1 MKLTITHQESYSRAD
16 LLLRTFFGLLYITL
30 PHMFLM
36 IFANIWAAILG
47 FIAFWVIL
55 FTGRYPQS
63 FFEFQVN
70 LLKWS
75 VRVQARSSNLVD
87 GYPSFFPSG
96 TDDLTNLEVHYPESL
111 SRGNLLLKAFLGSIY
126 CAFPHAIALV
136 FRMIWGSILSIVAW
150 WVVLFTGR
158 YPKSIHE
165 FNVGTIR
172 WTTRLSLYL
181 GNMSDAYP
189 PFSGRE

>member
-16 LLLRTFFGLLYITL
+16 LLLRTFFGILYITI

-36 IFANIWAAILG
+36 IFANIWAGILG

-63 FFEFQVN
+63 FFEFQVGM
-70 LLKWS
+70 LRWS
-75 VRVQARSSNLVD
+75 LRVQARSQNLVD

-96 TDDLTNLEVHYPESL
+96 TDDKTSLDVPYPESL
-111 SRGNLLLKAFLGSIY
+111 SRGTLLLKAFFGGIY
-126 CAFPHAIALV
+126 CAFPHMFVLL
-136 FRMIWGSILSIVAW
+136 FRMLWGNILGFVAW
-150 WVVLFTGR
+150 WVVLFTGKF
-158 YPKSIHE
+158 PKSIHE
-165 FNVGTIR
+165 YHTGTIR
-172 WTTRLSLYL
+172 WMTRLNLYL
-181 GNMSDAYP
+181 GNMSDTYP